1 MRSHLWRS
9 AQVVAGLVV
18 MVFVTRY
25 VLRNWGEV
33 RQANLTWDLSAP
45 VLGAG
50 VGVVWLTFAALAEA
64 WRRMVAGWGGRLG
77 WWDGAR
83 IWLVSSMAK
92 YVPGK
97 VWALAGMAVM
107 SERRGVPAWSAAASA
122 LILQALS
129 LGTGAAVVAA
139 SGLAVAPR
147 TIPGNAVLIA
157 LAVGSVVLSGMAV
170 WPPLTRRMI
179 SAFAPGVD
187 VTRVPHGATI
197 VIGFAVNLVAWI
209 GYGTA
214 FWLFARGTL
223 PTLGLDLGTSIGAF
237 TASYVAGVI
246 APFAPGGLGVREGVL
261 VLALRGQVG
270 LAGAL
275 ALAAV
280 SRLGMTLAEVLASL
294 PFLIRFREGVRA

>member
-1 MRSHLWRS
+1 
-9 AQVVAGLVV
+9 VVAGLVV
-18 MVFVTRY
+18 MAFVTRY
-25 VLRNWGEV
+25 VLRNWDEV
-33 RQANLTWDLSAP
+33 RQADLAWDLSIP
-45 VLGAG
+45 VLVVA
-50 VGVVWLTFAALAEA
+50 VGVVWLTFAALADA
-64 WRRMVAGWGGRLG
+64 WRRMVSGWGTPIG

-83 IWLVSSMAK
+83 IWLLSSMAK

-107 SERRGVPAWSAAASA
+107 SERRGVPAWAAAASA

-139 SGLAVAPR
+139 SGLVVAPR
-147 TIPGNAVLIA
+147 TVPGTAA
-157 LAVGSVVLSGMAV
+157 LLGLAAGSLVLSGMAV
-170 WPPLTRRMI
+170 WPPLTRRI
-179 SAFAPGVD
+179 IATVAPGAEI
-187 VTRVPHGATI
+187 TTVPHGGTV
-197 VIGFAVNLVAWI
+197 VIGFAVNLLAWI

-223 PTLGLDLGTSIGAF
+223 PSLGLGLGTSIGAF

-261 VLALRGQVG
+261 VVALRSQVG

-280 SRLGMTLAEVLASL
+280 ARLGMTLAEVLATL
-294 PFLIRFREGVRA
+294 PFLIRLRGTARV